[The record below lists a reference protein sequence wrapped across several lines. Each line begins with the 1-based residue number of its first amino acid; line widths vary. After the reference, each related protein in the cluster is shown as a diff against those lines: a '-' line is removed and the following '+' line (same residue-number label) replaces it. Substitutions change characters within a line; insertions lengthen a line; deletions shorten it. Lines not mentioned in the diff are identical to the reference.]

1 MRLIAKKPGR
11 TIIKLNAKITSPIEL
26 IGQAQLERDMEY
38 SDEIEVVIFED
49 INGKSPFIGRNA
61 LLMAPMSEH
70 QLNIKGKNI
79 LNFRCF
85 LKSLNFH
92 LEFSILNLYIF
103 DSKFKYIQAVI
114 SSKIFT

>member
-11 TIIKLNAKITSPIEL
+11 TTIKLNAKITAPIDL
-26 IGQAQLERDMEY
+26 IGQAQLDRDMEFT
-38 SDEIEVVIFED
+38 DEMEVVIFED

-79 LNFRCF
+79 EYFYF
-85 LKSLNFH
+85 
-92 LEFSILNLYIF
+92 
-103 DSKFKYIQAVI
+103 
-114 SSKIFT
+114 